1 MSSGSKKVVYAA
13 LIGNGLI
20 TLVKFIVAIITRSSA
35 MMAESFHSL
44 ADMGNQLLLLLGIK
58 RSKKLPDR
66 DHPFGYG
73 KEQYFWSFIVANML
87 FLGGAVVSI
96 YEGVNKIIK
105 PHEIERIHLIYIILG
120 VSLAIESWSITIAI
134 KEFLRQKEG
143 EGILKTLKESKDP
156 NLTVVLI
163 EDSAALIGLVTAFTG
178 VLLVEITGIVIFDA
192 IASILIGIVLAL
204 VAFFLANEMRKLLI
218 GESATEKDLELIRL
232 AVRGVPEIE
241 ELGDVFTMHL
251 GPENILLAMNIDF
264 RDDIPSCDLEQ
275 VIERIERRIKEKV
288 PKVKQIFIEAEG
300 IAKKRGTS
308 IKDSL
313 QK

>member
-20 TLVKFIVAIITRSSA
+20 TLVKFIVAVITRSSA

-96 YEGVNKIIK
+96 YEGVHKIIK

-134 KEFLRQKEG
+134 KEFLRRKDDKG
-143 EGILKTLKESKDP
+143 VFKTLKESKDS

-163 EDSAALIGLVTAFTG
+163 EDSAALIGLTTAFIG

-192 IASILIGIVLAL
+192 IASILIGTILAL

-218 GESATEKDLELIRL
+218 GESASEKDLELIRL
-232 AVRGVPEIE
+232 AVRDVPEIE

-264 RDDIPSCDLEQ
+264 RDDIPSCDLEE
-275 VIERIERRIKEKV
+275 VIEKIERRIKEKV

-300 IAKKRGTS
+300 IAKKRGS
-308 IKDSL
+308 PK
-313 QK
+313 